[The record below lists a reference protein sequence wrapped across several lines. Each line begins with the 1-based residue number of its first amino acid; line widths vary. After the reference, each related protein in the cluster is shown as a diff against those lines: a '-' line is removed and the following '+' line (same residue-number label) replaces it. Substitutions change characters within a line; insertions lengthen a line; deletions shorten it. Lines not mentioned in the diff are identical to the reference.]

1 LPKPPSLQDVANAAG
16 LSPATVSR
24 YLNGS
29 LSLPPATS
37 QRIDKAIKALDYKP
51 NPHARRLSRG
61 RSDTIG
67 LVIPEIDNPFFAKLA
82 AAAEREAE
90 AAGLALT
97 LFSSLNRR
105 ERELDYLEKLRRN
118 FVDGLIF
125 ATNNKGSE
133 ELAAAIND
141 LKNVVVIDEDI
152 EGVTAPRVFSD
163 NATGGALAARCF
175 IEKGH
180 RRFAF
185 IGGPQDIMSTRER
198 LAGFRDVI
206 AQAQCRTSLDAC
218 YFGSYSV
225 EFGHAAT
232 ARLLDEQPGVT
243 ALFVGADE
251 ILFGALEAM
260 RGRGMT
266 AGRDLSVITFDD
278 AGPLAFFDPPITAV
292 RQPIA
297 EIGRTAVNS
306 LRRLIEGEAVEPVT
320 HLPVE
325 LVIRR
330 SVRPL
335 PL

>member
-1 LPKPPSLQDVANAAG
+1 MPKPPSLQDVANAAG

-29 LSLPPATS
+29 LNLPPATAE
-37 QRIDKAIKALDYKP
+37 RIDRAIAALDYKP

-61 RSDTIG
+61 KSDTIG

-90 AAGLALT
+90 AAGLALM

-125 ATNNKGSE
+125 ATNSRASE
-133 ELAAAIND
+133 DLASVIND

-152 EGVTAPRVFSD
+152 DGVTAPRVFSD
-163 NATGGALAARCF
+163 NDTGGVLAARCF
-175 IEKGH
+175 IENGH
-180 RRFAF
+180 TRFAF
-185 IGGPQDIMSTRER
+185 IGGPEDIMSTRER
-198 LAGFRDVI
+198 LAGFRRVI
-206 AQAQCRTSLDAC
+206 DGAKSGATLNAS

-225 EFGHAAT
+225 EFGRTAT
-232 ARLLDEQPGVT
+232 ARLLDEHPDVT

-251 ILFGALEAM
+251 ILFGALETM

-266 AGRDLSVITFDD
+266 AGRELSVITFDD

-292 RQPIA
+292 RQPIE
-297 EIGRTAVNS
+297 EIGRTAVNV
-306 LRRLIEGEAVEPVT
+306 LRRLIEGSEVEPVT

-325 LVIRR
+325 LVVRR
-330 SVRPL
+330 SVRRL
-335 PL
+335 S

>member
-1 LPKPPSLQDVANAAG
+1 MPKPPSLQDVANAAG

-29 LSLPPATS
+29 LNLPPATS
-37 QRIDKAIKALDYKP
+37 ERIDRAIRALDYKP

-61 RSDTIG
+61 KSDTIG

-90 AAGLALT
+90 AAGLALM

-125 ATNNKGSE
+125 ATNNRASD
-133 ELAAAIND
+133 ELAAIIND

-175 IEKGH
+175 IEHGH
-180 RRFAF
+180 RRLAF

-198 LAGFRDVI
+198 LAGFEGVI
-206 AQAQCRTSLDAC
+206 DDAKAGATLNAT

-225 EFGHAAT
+225 DFGRMAT
-232 ARLLDEQPGVT
+232 ARLLDEHPDVT

-251 ILFGALEAM
+251 ILFGALETM

-266 AGRDLSVITFDD
+266 AGKDLSVITFDD

-292 RQPIA
+292 RQPIE
-297 EIGRTAVNS
+297 EIGRTAVTT
-306 LRRLIEGEAVEPVT
+306 LRRLLEGETVEPVT

-325 LVIRR
+325 LVMRR
-330 SVRPL
+330 SVKPL
-335 PL
+335 G

>member
-1 LPKPPSLQDVANAAG
+1 MPKPPSLQDVANAAG

-29 LSLPPATS
+29 LSLPPATA

-133 ELAAAIND
+133 DLAAAIND

-175 IEKGH
+175 IENGH
-180 RRFAF
+180 RHFAF
-185 IGGPQDIMSTRER
+185 IGGPQEIMSTRER

-206 AQAQCRTSLDAC
+206 RASLDAC

-225 EFGHAAT
+225 EFGRAAT
-232 ARLLDEQPGVT
+232 ARLLDEHPEVT

-260 RGRGMT
+260 RGRGMA
-266 AGRDLSVITFDD
+266 AGRDISIITFDD

-320 HLPVE
+320 YLPVE

-335 PL
+335 SI